1 MVIDLILNSKYLGD
15 CFDFI
20 ATTLCDDFIS
30 KFRLCRAYFW
40 GDRISGDIR
49 D

>member
-20 ATTLCDDFIS
+20 ATALCDDLKPQEYCAVIGGD
-30 KFRLCRAYFW
+30 FRAL
-40 GDRISGDIR
+40 
-49 D
+49 